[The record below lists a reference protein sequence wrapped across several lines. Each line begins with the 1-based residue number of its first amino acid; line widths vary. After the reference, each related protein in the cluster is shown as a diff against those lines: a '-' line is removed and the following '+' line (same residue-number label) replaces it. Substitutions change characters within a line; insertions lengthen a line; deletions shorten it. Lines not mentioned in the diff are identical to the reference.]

1 MRFIYILLIGVI
13 LSGCVNG
20 QSNITV
26 HPDTLHFEPLEFTFP
41 PVEKVTMVN
50 GIKLYL
56 REDHE
61 LPLVELTM
69 LIEGGSI
76 FDSNAKSGLSQFFAE
91 VMETGGAGD
100 LDAATLEAELEAMAA
115 DLTVY
120 SSSYG
125 YSIDLSLNREDLN
138 RGFEILS
145 KLVKNP
151 RFDSDRIELVRK
163 QMIESIRRK
172 NDDPGSIAGR
182 ILGGAVNPNHPFGT
196 FPSVQAVERFS
207 REDLEQLHQRYFA
220 PQNCWLAVSGDVDKG
235 GIVTL
240 LKRQFVDWQPAI
252 ASLPSFP
259 PLPAVKAGKILLA
272 DKKIPQTTVL
282 MGHQGISKDNP
293 DVPAL
298 RVANYILGGGGF
310 NSRLMREIRSNRGL
324 AYSAYS
330 YFQVGRE
337 LPELFIASTETKTAS
352 TVQVVTL
359 MQQLIEQIRNEP
371 VTLAELEL
379 AQKSLINS
387 FVFAFTD
394 THSVVSRKMR
404 LDYYVYPQGYL
415 EDYRQLIQAVTI
427 ADVQR
432 VAQKYLHP
440 DQLQIVLVGDSQQYR
455 EGILQLGI
463 PVQEVDLNKG
473 E

>member
-1 MRFIYILLIGVI
+1 MRFIYFLLVI
-13 LSGCVNG
+13 VVLAGCVHSPAN
-20 QSNITV
+20 QAV
-26 HPDTLHFEPLEFTFP
+26 HPDDLQFETLKFSFP
-41 PVEKVTMVN
+41 PVVKEQMAN
-50 GIKLYL
+50 GMKLYL

-76 FDSNAKSGLSQFFAE
+76 FDSIAKTGLSQFFAA
-91 VMETGGAGD
+91 VMETGGAGE
-100 LDAATLEAELEAMAA
+100 LDAAALEAELEAMAA
-115 DLTVY
+115 VLTVS

-125 YSIDLSLNREDLN
+125 YSIDLSLNREDLQ

-145 KLVKNP
+145 ALVQAP
-151 RFDSDRIELVRK
+151 RFDTERMELVRN
-163 QMIESIRRK
+163 QMLESIRRK

-196 FPSVQAVERFS
+196 FPTVDAVEKFNRD
-207 REDLEQLHQRYFA
+207 DLEQLHRLYFT

-235 GIVTL
+235 EIVTL
-240 LKRQFVDWQPAI
+240 IERQFADWQTTTTSQRI
-252 ASLPSFP
+252 FP
-259 PLPAVKAGKILLA
+259 RLPAVATGKILLA
-272 DKKIPQTTVL
+272 DKKVPQTTIL
-282 MGHQGISKDNP
+282 MGHQGISKNNP

-359 MQQLIEQIRNEP
+359 MQQLIEQIRNQS
-371 VTLAELEL
+371 VSVAELEL
-379 AQKSLINS
+379 AKKSLINS
-387 FVFAFTD
+387 FVFAFAD

-404 LDYYVYPQGYL
+404 LDYYVYPHDYL
-415 EDYRQLIQAVTI
+415 ENYRQLIQAVTI

-440 DQLQIVLVGDSQQYR
+440 NKLQIVLVGDSQQYR
-455 EGILQLGI
+455 DAILKLGL
-463 PVQEVDLNKG
+463 PVQEVELD
-473 E
+473 